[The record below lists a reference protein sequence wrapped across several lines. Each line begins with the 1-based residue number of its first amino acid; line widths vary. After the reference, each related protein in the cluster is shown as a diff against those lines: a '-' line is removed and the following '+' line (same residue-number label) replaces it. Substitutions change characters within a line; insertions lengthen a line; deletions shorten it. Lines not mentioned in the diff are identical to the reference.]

1 MANNHILSAEEKSA
15 VVIMLACYWTPT
27 EVVTYVKEEWNRV
40 VSRQAIHRY
49 DPTKVN
55 GQRSLAKKWS
65 DLFHASRHHFLTDVA
80 SHAVSKM
87 PYRMGIYQKVI
98 DSALKVH
105 NYDMVLRAMEQAAK
119 DEGGSY
125 TNRQK
130 VDIDQHIQ
138 TGVMRVPYVD
148 NREECLKMI
157 ADQQANV
164 PGTGRSPDQ
173 PN

>member
-1 MANNHILSAEEKSA
+1 MANNNKMVDAQKSA

-27 EVVTYVKEEWNRV
+27 EVVTYVSEEWDIDIRKQSV
-40 VSRQAIHRY
+40 QRY
-49 DPTKVN
+49 DPTKHN
-55 GQRSLAKKWS
+55 GQRSLAKKWC
-65 DLFHASRHHFLTDVA
+65 DLFHATRHRFLTDA
-80 SHAVSKM
+80 AMHAVSKM

-98 DSALKVH
+98 DGALKMR

-130 VDIDQHIQ
+130 VDIDQTIQ
-138 TGVMRVPYVD
+138 TGVMKVPYVD
-148 NREECLKMI
+148 SKERALQII
-157 ADQQANV
+157 AYQQANV
-164 PGTGRSPDQ
+164 PGAGGSPDQ